1 MFQSQ
6 TGFHFFPPQA
16 MDTVTKNAAE
26 RFVDFVSKS
35 PSPYHAVANIK
46 EKLVSQGFEVLK
58 EKDIWNVQPGHSYVV
73 TRNGSSLIAF
83 RVGEKFHAGG
93 PVAIVGAHTDSPCL
107 RIKPISKKTSE
118 GFDQV
123 GVEQYGGLI
132 AHSWF
137 DRDLSVAGRVY
148 VKGPEGQFIPR
159 LLHLNKPLMRVPTL
173 AIHLNRDVNTK
184 FEFNRE
190 TEMVPI
196 AGQQHTCSTDP
207 KLQLTE
213 PEFEAVQHV
222 VRRHNKS
229 LIALIASDL
238 GVDPMDI
245 EDFELVL
252 CDHQPATL
260 GGMNEEFIFAPRL
273 DNLTSCFCAAEGIIA
288 AKPAPEG
295 VSMISL
301 FDHEEIGSVSAQG
314 ADSSFLPDVLTRLAD
329 SEPGALVRMCSRSFL
344 LSSDQAHG
352 VHPNYGRFYESEN
365 RPEVNKGPVIKI
377 NANQRYAT
385 NSRGLVLIKAVAQK
399 AQVPLQ
405 LFVVRNDSPC
415 GSTIGPML
423 SAKLGLRTLDLGN
436 PQLSMHSIRETG
448 GSHDIAR
455 LSSLFQG
462 FFDHYVAIDASV
474 ECD

>member
-1 MFQSQ
+1 
-6 TGFHFFPPQA
+6 
-16 MDTVTKNAAE
+16 MDAATKDAAQ

-46 EKLVSQGFEVLK
+46 STLVNDGFEVLK
-58 EKDIWNVQPGHSYVV
+58 EKDVWNLVPGRSYVV

-83 RVGEKFHAGG
+83 RVGEKFKAGG
-93 PVAIVGAHTDSPCL
+93 PVAIVAAHTDLPCL
-107 RIKPISKKTSE
+107 RIKPISKKSSE

-123 GVEQYGGLI
+123 AVEQYGGLI
-132 AHSWF
+132 AHLWF

-148 VKGPEGQFIPR
+148 VKEANGTFSPK

-207 KLQLTE
+207 NLKLTE
-213 PEFEAVQHV
+213 SEFEAVQHV
-222 VRRHNKS
+222 VKRHNKS
-229 LIALIASDL
+229 LIGLIAKELNTDASN
-238 GVDPMDI
+238 I

-273 DNLTSCFCAAEGIIA
+273 DNLTSCFCAAEAIVA
-288 AKPAPEG
+288 SCAPEEG
-295 VSMISL
+295 ILMISL

-329 SEPGALVRMCSRSFL
+329 SEPGAMVRMCSRSFL
-344 LSSDQAHG
+344 LSADQAHG
-352 VHPNYGRFYESEN
+352 VHPNYGRFYEQEN
-365 RPEVNKGPVIKI
+365 RPQVNGGPVIKI

-385 NSRGLVLIKAVAQK
+385 NSRGIVLIKAIADKVK
-399 AQVPLQ
+399 VPLQ

-436 PQLSMHSIRETG
+436 PQLSMHLIRETG

-455 LSSLFQG
+455 LISLFG
-462 FFDHYVAIDASV
+462 GLFGHYVKVDASV